1 MYYLTLFLLFFSLQA
16 HADFMNDFPSN
27 SGIQAE
33 ENKPIKHHR
42 NKTPKKQSTPI
53 VKKNV
58 EENTQKVNSTK
69 NRETQSN
76 TNQMTQDLGAHD
88 NNAPVYFSGN
98 HGDGSRVKGIL
109 NLVGN
114 VVISQDNA
122 TLKSDKAQIISLP
135 GMLPSTGGG
144 RIQRAIATGN
154 VHIVKKASGSS
165 TEITATGNEV
175 EFMVLQR
182 ILILKGKA
190 KVWKASEY
198 LNGDKIKINLNTGDV
213 EIIRPEGIVDPRS
226 ANSQMQSENS
236 KTLN

>member
-1 MYYLTLFLLFFSLQA
+1 MFYLTLFLLFFSLQA
-16 HADFMNDFPSN
+16 HADFMNDFPIN
-27 SGIQAE
+27 SGSQTE
-33 ENKPIKHHR
+33 DQKSIKHHH
-42 NKTPKKQSTPI
+42 NKIQKKQSAPND
-53 VKKNV
+53 KKNLQ
-58 EENTQKVNSTK
+58 ENTQDHNSSK
-69 NRETQSN
+69 NVDDKTSSN
-76 TNQMTQDLGAHD
+76 QLSQDLGAHD
-88 NNAPVYFSGN
+88 SNAPVYFSGN

-109 NLVGN
+109 NLIGN

-122 TLKSDKAQIISLP
+122 ILKSDKAQIISLP
-135 GMLPSTGGG
+135 GMLPSTGGS

-154 VHIVKKASGSS
+154 VHIVKKASASS
-165 TEITATGNEV
+165 SEMTATGDEV
-175 EFMVLQR
+175 EFIVLQR

-226 ANSQMQSENS
+226 ANSQMQSGNS